1 MGDMNIGVL
10 TGGGDCPGL
19 NAVIRAITQKGICK
33 YGYNV
38 FGVHEG
44 WKGLLGEGLV
54 KPLTMADVANIL
66 KLGGTILKTSRT
78 NPFSVDNGPARIKE
92 NIAKHS
98 LDALI
103 VIGGVDTLGVAARL
117 HQEGVRLVGVPKTID
132 NNVWGTDR
140 TFGFD
145 TAVNVATEAID
156 RVRTTA
162 EAHNRVF
169 VVEVMGRDAGWIAIE
184 SGIAGGATMILIP
197 EFAVDLEKVVQ
208 CVAERHKRG
217 GEFSLIVVAE
227 GTKIKRVAGDPSV
240 VTVDDEKD
248 EFGNVRLGGVAD
260 KVAEAIRRK
269 TGFDCRSVRLGHI
282 QRGGSPTAYDRVL
295 STRYGLYAVDMVHSG
310 EFGKMA
316 ALKGTKIVPI
326 PLTDVQKGSKTVD
339 QELYETAE
347 LFFG

>member
-1 MGDMNIGVL
+1 MKIGVL

-19 NAVIRAITQKGICK
+19 NAVVRAIVQKGICK
-33 YGYNV
+33 
-38 FGVHEG
+38 FGFEMFGIHEG
-44 WKGLLGEGLV
+44 WKGLLGEGII
-54 KPLTMADVANIL
+54 KPLGMSDVAGIL
-66 KLGGTILKTSRT
+66 KQGGTILKTSRT
-78 NPFSVDNGPARIKE
+78 NPYAIENGV
-92 NIAKHS
+92 NIINQNMTKHQI
-98 LDALI
+98 DALI
-103 VIGGVDTLGVAARL
+103 VIGGIDTLGAAARL
-117 HQEGVRLVGVPKTID
+117 YQDGIKLVGVPKTID
-132 NNVWGTDR
+132 NNIWGTDR

-156 RVRTTA
+156 RVRTSA
-162 EAHNRVF
+162 ESHNRVF
-169 VVEVMGRDAGWIAIE
+169 VVEVMGRDTGWIALE

-197 EFAVDLEKVVQ
+197 EYPVDLEKVVQ
-208 CVAERHKRG
+208 CVAERHKKG

-227 GTKIKRVAGDPSV
+227 GTKIKKVVGDPIS

-260 KVAEAIRRK
+260 KIAEAIRRK

-282 QRGGSPTAYDRVL
+282 QRGGTPSAADRVL
-295 STRYGLYAVDMVHSG
+295 STRYGLYAVDMVNSG

-316 ALKGTKIVPI
+316 ALRGTKIVPVS
-326 PLTDVQKGSKTVD
+326 LVDAMKSVKTVD